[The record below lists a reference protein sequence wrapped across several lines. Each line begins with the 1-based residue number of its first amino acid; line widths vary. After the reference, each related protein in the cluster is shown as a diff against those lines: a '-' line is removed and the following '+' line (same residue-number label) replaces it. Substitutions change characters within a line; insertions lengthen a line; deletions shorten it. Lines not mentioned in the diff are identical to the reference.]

1 MEKAYHVTT
10 GSHEA
15 MAGTGVS
22 VKDCCL
28 SWVFREHWGL
38 DHKKGW
44 NVPRRQHS
52 LTSVTRK
59 LPVFFRLLVGH
70 SFIYLFKKFVFI
82 PNQVPNPVLRDRE
95 TQLNRPHLLLSSI
108 QIQQERLM
116 CKHSEWKTESWLV
129 ASFPKPGFE
138 FQEIVFSDGLIL
150 SEVAQLC
157 KFYVFGN

>member
-1 MEKAYHVTT
+1 MEHRNGLRSRGSELRTILVRLVSRRAGSEAGIEKAYHVTT

-82 PNQVPNPVLRDRE
+82 PN
-95 TQLNRPHLLLSSI
+95 
-108 QIQQERLM
+108 
-116 CKHSEWKTESWLV
+116 
-129 ASFPKPGFE
+129 
-138 FQEIVFSDGLIL
+138 
-150 SEVAQLC
+150 
-157 KFYVFGN
+157 